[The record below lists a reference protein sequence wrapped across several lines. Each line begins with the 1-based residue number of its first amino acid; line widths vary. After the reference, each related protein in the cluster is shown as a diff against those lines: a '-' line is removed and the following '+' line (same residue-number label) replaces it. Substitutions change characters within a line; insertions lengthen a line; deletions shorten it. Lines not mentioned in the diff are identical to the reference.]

1 MFHIQF
7 VLAAE
12 IQLLNWKYVWNII
25 PKETDELTCKKLYVM
40 TESWQNQGEMMM
52 IIPTKQNFFDRNSQ
66 SHHKKRWKLF
76 WKTFLFHPESLKS
89 SYAQFSFF

>member
-1 MFHIQF
+1 
-7 VLAAE
+7 
-12 IQLLNWKYVWNII
+12 
-25 PKETDELTCKKLYVM
+25 
-40 TESWQNQGEMMM
+40 MM

-89 SYAQFSFF
+89 SYAQFSFFKKQPFSICKKRHQTVDMSRNQAIHMKCYD